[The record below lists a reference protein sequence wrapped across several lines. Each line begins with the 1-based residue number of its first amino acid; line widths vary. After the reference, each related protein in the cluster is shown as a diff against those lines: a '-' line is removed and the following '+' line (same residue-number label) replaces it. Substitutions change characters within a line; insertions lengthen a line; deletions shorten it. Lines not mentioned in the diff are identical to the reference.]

1 LSPIIERINTLLFPV
16 VNANVFTTENG
27 TPYLKAPG
35 VVTLAMPQVM
45 TDNLN
50 VFLGNFDPALGFD
63 DYLTDPDRLQPGE
76 TLTKVAGQLCYMS
89 FGPKR
94 TKNADASRYI
104 DNIKSSGHGSVLEH
118 ATVSLLLY
126 GISRS
131 ITHELVRHRA
141 GTAFSQVSQ
150 RYVSGKVLRFVER
163 PEYQNDE
170 YLHSR
175 FERHIDRA
183 AAEYDELAQYLLQ
196 KQAEGDPTLSGESK
210 TDLRKRV
217 QQAARSELPNAAE
230 APMVMSANIRSWRHI
245 IEMRAEPHAEPEIRR
260 LAYNIYLC
268 LNQIAPILFE
278 DYESVTLPDGTN
290 AVKTNYRKV

>member
-1 LSPIIERINTLLFPV
+1 MLFPI
-16 VNANVFTTENG
+16 VNAKVYTTKAG
-27 TPYLKAPG
+27 TPYLKSPG
-35 VVTLAMPQVM
+35 VITLAMPQVM

-50 VFLGNFDPALGFD
+50 VFLGNFDPDLGFE
-63 DYLTDPDRLQPGE
+63 DYLADTDDLPPGE
-76 TLTKVAGQLCYMS
+76 ALTKLAGQLCYMS

-94 TKNADASRYI
+94 TKNADVSRYI

-163 PEYQNDE
+163 PEYQGDS
-170 YLHSR
+170 YLHNR
-175 FERHIDRA
+175 FENNIDRA
-183 AAEYDELAQYLLQ
+183 AAEYDELAEYLLE
-196 KQAEGDPTLSGESK
+196 KQAQGDPTLGGESK

-260 LAYNIYLC
+260 LAFNIYTC
-268 LNQIAPILFE
+268 LNQIAPVLFE

-290 AVKTNYRKV
+290 AVKTKYRKV